1 MGMVG
6 GYDAHFYCDCCNDFC
21 EVNGIGVE
29 TYQDAIHLMKKDED
43 KKQSW
48 LLRDDG
54 VVLCEKCKV
63 QNSPEIIK
71 EDDREGYIW
80 TLKKEGVASEGF
92 VMVPKEPTKEML
104 EAVWEAPPAG
114 GPSGNRRSFY
124 EKQTVV
130 YKAMIEAAEGE

>member
-6 GYDAHFYCDCCNDFC
+6 GYDAHYYCDCCNDFC

-54 VVLCEKCKV
+54 VVLCEKCKA
-63 QNSPEIIK
+63 QNNPEIMN
-71 EDDREGYIW
+71 EDDREGYVW
-80 TLKKEGVASEGF
+80 TLKKEGVASESF
-92 VMVPKEPTKEML
+92 VLVPKEPTEKIL
-104 EAVWEAPPAG
+104 SKAIHKYLKVNDL
-114 GPSGNRRSFY
+114 SIVTNRMY
-124 EKQTVV
+124 HV
-130 YKAMIEAAEGE
+130 YKAMIEAAEGK